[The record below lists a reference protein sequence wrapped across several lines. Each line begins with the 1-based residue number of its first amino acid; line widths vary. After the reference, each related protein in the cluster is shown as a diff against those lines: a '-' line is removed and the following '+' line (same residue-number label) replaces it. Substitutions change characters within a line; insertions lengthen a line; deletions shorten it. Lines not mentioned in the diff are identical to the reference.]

1 MSGTSDY
8 SEELYAYLD
17 VFFGELAMR
26 LRYTL
31 AGSPYELL
39 VIEIDVF
46 QEYCPSSLSIAAL
59 LVTVIQNARK
69 SERMTGVISVGDVH
83 LDETG
88 CHQVLHQFVGL
99 IKGYAQAGTKILI
112 GDSER

>member
-59 LVTVIQNARK
+59 TRANSELEEIDYGIRGNKKLILCTAR
-69 SERMTGVISVGDVH
+69 
-83 LDETG
+83 
-88 CHQVLHQFVGL
+88 C
-99 IKGYAQAGTKILI
+99 
-112 GDSER
+112 